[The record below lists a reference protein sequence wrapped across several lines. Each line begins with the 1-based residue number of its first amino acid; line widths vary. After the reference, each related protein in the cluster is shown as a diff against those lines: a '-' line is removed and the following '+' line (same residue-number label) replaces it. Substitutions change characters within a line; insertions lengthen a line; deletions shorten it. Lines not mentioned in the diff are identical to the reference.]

1 MPSTAPRPKPAR
13 PAPTGTGAPAPGAAA
28 PRVVPAVEPSRAP
41 LGRVYNPT
49 EVDVRPKVLRQVAP
63 LYPASAERAGTED
76 VVVVKVLV
84 GPDGQVADVQIL
96 RGSQKN
102 PAFDIAA
109 MAAVRQWVFAPARKG
124 GQPVA
129 SWYNVGVPFQLKR

>member
-1 MPSTAPRPKPAR
+1 
-13 PAPTGTGAPAPGAAA
+13 
-28 PRVVPAVEPSRAP
+28 
-41 LGRVYNPT
+41 VYDPT
-49 EVDVRPKVLRQVAP
+49 EVETRPEVLRQVAP
-63 LYPASAERAGTED
+63 TYPASAERAGTED

-84 GPDGQVADVQIL
+84 GTDGQAADVQIL
-96 RGSQKN
+96 RGSRKD
-102 PAFDIAA
+102 PGFDAAA